1 MMHKFGQVIITLK
14 ICLTLSTL
22 SLLLCSCSQDKA
34 PSSPEAATAKPS
46 LTVNTNLVCLVA
58 AFHEHPTTASFTS
71 DRCITGT
78 VSNLSNRSFSTV
90 KVRFFLPIDDPNPEL
105 RRGYGDAIIKEIGP
119 HQSAEFHAQL
129 LVGAARGQTF
139 ELIEIKSFP

>member
-1 MMHKFGQVIITLK
+1 
-14 ICLTLSTL
+14 
-22 SLLLCSCSQDKA
+22 
-34 PSSPEAATAKPS
+34 
-46 LTVNTNLVCLVA
+46 LVA
-58 AFHEHPTTASFTS
+58 LFHEHPTTASFTS

-119 HQSAEFHAQL
+119 HKSAEFHAQL